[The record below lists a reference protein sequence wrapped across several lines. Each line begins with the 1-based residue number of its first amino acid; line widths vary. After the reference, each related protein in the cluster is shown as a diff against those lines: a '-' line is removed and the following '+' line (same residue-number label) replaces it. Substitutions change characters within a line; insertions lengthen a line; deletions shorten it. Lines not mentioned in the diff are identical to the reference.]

1 MKYVA
6 CTVGLLLLLGCS
18 KEPGEGG
25 KAEIRGRVMEQDHNA
40 NGVPNGDPYL
50 LMDKTVFIIYGDASD
65 GAFPDDNVD
74 TGPYGEVRFKWLRK
88 GSYTVYVVSDCD
100 DCDGG
105 KKTVFAS
112 VEVGDRKE
120 VVDAGTLLVEK
131 H

>member
-50 LMDKTVFIIYGDASD
+50 LMDKTVFIIYG
-65 GAFPDDNVD
+65 GCQRRCFP
-74 TGPYGEVRFKWLRK
+74 R
-88 GSYTVYVVSDCD
+88 
-100 DCDGG
+100 
-105 KKTVFAS
+105 
-112 VEVGDRKE
+112 
-120 VVDAGTLLVEK
+120 
-131 H
+131 